1 MVTSSTIL
9 SGWLLCFKNRL
20 RLGHFPEIFENT
32 ETNYCR
38 TYLIILASVHIFLW
52 LWYFWHK
59 IALMIFISLSC
70 CDLTAIHCIKNEI
83 FHEDFIKFLKD
94 TCMFKVLNKSLERV
108 LNLIK
113 YLWWSSFAKIVLSRY
128 LFSQKSFI
136 IDIDRVLNKPLN
148 TKWIFCISSKLTKK
162 RTEQC

>member
-38 TYLIILASVHIFLW
+38 TYLIILASVQIFLW

-83 FHEDFIKFLKD
+83 
-94 TCMFKVLNKSLERV
+94 TNQRQKS
-108 LNLIK
+108 
-113 YLWWSSFAKIVLSRY
+113 
-128 LFSQKSFI
+128 SQKLIIIRNYYKCFI
-136 IDIDRVLNKPLN
+136 FLSSNFLFHFPSQKFKRKSHNF
-148 TKWIFCISSKLTKK
+148 WIKDK
-162 RTEQC
+162 